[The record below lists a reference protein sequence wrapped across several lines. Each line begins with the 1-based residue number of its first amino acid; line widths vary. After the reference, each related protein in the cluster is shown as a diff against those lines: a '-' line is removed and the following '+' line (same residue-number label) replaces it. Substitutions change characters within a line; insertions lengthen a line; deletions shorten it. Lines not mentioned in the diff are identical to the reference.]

1 MPPNNHRAAS
11 TFAEGPGSS
20 GGSDRGK
27 ERTAAMYSLIT
38 TANLNDVD
46 QRAWLADVIARI
58 TDHFVKRLDELLPWN
73 LREARIVIA
82 A

>member
-1 MPPNNHRAAS
+1 
-11 TFAEGPGSS
+11 
-20 GGSDRGK
+20 
-27 ERTAAMYSLIT
+27 MYSLIT